1 MCLNKKVIAGLVV
14 AGVAVY
20 LLAPDLIGAAL
31 PLLVLAACP
40 LSMVVMMRAMSKDR
54 AASSPEGAGA
64 DADADEVSA
73 LRTEVARLRMER
85 DHPGDAPVGEPR

>member
-64 DADADEVSA
+64 DADEVSA